1 MQRHGFLATGVA
13 GLNNNNS
20 PEGGKE
26 DIMEGLV
33 LLVGMAAHI
42 VLVHLAYRWF

>member
-1 MQRHGFLATGVA
+1 MWLGWKQTI
-13 GLNNNNS
+13 S

-42 VLVHLAYRWF
+42 VLVRMAYRWF